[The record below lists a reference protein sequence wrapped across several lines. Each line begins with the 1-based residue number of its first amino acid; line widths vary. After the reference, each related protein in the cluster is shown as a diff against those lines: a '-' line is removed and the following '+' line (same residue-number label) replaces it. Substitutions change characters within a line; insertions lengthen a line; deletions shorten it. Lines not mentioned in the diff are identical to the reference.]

1 MFEASQSKATGLR
14 YSDLIDGSFW
24 SVEDPSSAVSD
35 ASAGSDF
42 SFSFSAS
49 AFASNSFAFNS
60 CFFFALLFWNQF
72 YSERKRVLVK
82 GFRWVERQR
91 IAA

>member
-1 MFEASQSKATGLR
+1 MFETLPSKATGLR
-14 YSDLIDGSFW
+14 DSDLIDGSLW
-24 SVEDPSSAVSD
+24 SVEDSSPAVSD

-42 SFSFSAS
+42 SFAFSAS

-72 YSERKRVLVK
+72 YDEGKYALVK
-82 GFRWVERQR
+82 RFRGLRGNG
-91 IAA
+91 